1 MKRCVVWIVAVVL
14 VCIASGCKKM
24 PVRGDLV
31 IEMTAIRLDG
41 VPYPSLTTGTY
52 EGTGGSVLEIDYTYT
67 SESAIERFWHGD
79 EAIDSFDAYVVEPGV
94 VGSTSGTISVA
105 IPIEDYV
112 PDNEALILQQRRWRV
127 YGITEDGVTAFH
139 NISIRKNE

>member
-1 MKRCVVWIVAVVL
+1 MAAGL

-41 VPYPSLTTGTY
+41 TPYPTLTAGTY
-52 EGTGGSVLEIDYTYT
+52 EGNGGSVIEIDYTYT
-67 SESAIERFWHGD
+67 CENAIERFWYGD
-79 EAIDSFDAYVVEPGV
+79 EASDSFDAYVVEPGV

-105 IPIEDYV
+105 VPIEDYV
-112 PDNEALILQQRRWRV
+112 PDNEVQLFQARRWRI